1 MWGIGCVFVSCVL
14 FIHLGLGEAIERTLR
29 VRFVLLRCVKC
40 LTFWSMLAY
49 SLIHSL
55 PLESALCL
63 SFVSAYAALWA
74 DIPLA
79 KLANLYEKLN
89 KDMDAEE
96 SAYPS
101 ATPGTEENQGDE
113 GKESPLSELQ

>member
-1 MWGIGCVFVSCVL
+1 
-14 FIHLGLGEAIERTLR
+14 
-29 VRFVLLRCVKC
+29 
-40 LTFWSMLAY
+40 MLVY

-63 SFVSAYAALWA
+63 SFVSAYTSLWA

-89 KDMDAEE
+89 KDLDAEE
-96 SAYPS
+96 STYPS
-101 ATPGTEENQGDE
+101 ATPRTEENQGDE
-113 GKESPLSELQ
+113 GKESPVSEL

>member
-1 MWGIGCVFVSCVL
+1 MWGIGCIFISCVF
-14 FIHLGLGEAIERTLR
+14 FIHLGLGEAVECTLK

-55 PLESALCL
+55 SLEYALCL

-74 DIPLA
+74 EIPLA
-79 KLANLYEKLN
+79 KLANFYEKLS

-96 SAYPS
+96 PPRPS
-101 ATPGTEENQGDE
+101 ATAENKENQGHE
-113 GKESPLSELQ
+113 K

>member
-1 MWGIGCVFVSCVL
+1 MWGIGCIFISCVL

-55 PLESALCL
+55 PLETALCL

-79 KLANLYEKLN
+79 KLATLYEKLN
-89 KDMDAEE
+89 KDMATEE
-96 SAYPS
+96 SEHPS
-101 ATPGTEENQGDE
+101 AAPGTEENQGHE
-113 GKESPLSELQ
+113 GQKSPLPEL

>member
-49 SLIHSL
+49 SLVHSL
-55 PLESALCL
+55 PLEYALCL
-63 SFVSAYAALWA
+63 SFVSAYASLWA

-79 KLANLYEKLN
+79 KFANLYEKLN
-89 KDMDAEE
+89 KDLDAEE
-96 SAYPS
+96 SES
-101 ATPGTEENQGDE
+101 DSGTRRDKETET
-113 GKESPLSELQ
+113 GKG

>member
-29 VRFVLLRCVKC
+29 VRIVLLSCVKC
-40 LTFWSMLAY
+40 LTFWSMLVY
-49 SLIHSL
+49 SLIHSF

-79 KLANLYEKLN
+79 KLATLYEKLN
-89 KDMDAEE
+89 KDMATEE
-96 SAYPS
+96 SEHPS
-101 ATPGTEENQGDE
+101 AAPGTEENQDNE
-113 GKESPLSELQ
+113 GQESPVSEL

>member
-29 VRFVLLRCVKC
+29 IRFVLLRCVKC
-40 LTFWSMLAY
+40 LTFWSMLVY
-49 SLIHSL
+49 SLIHSS
-55 PLESALCL
+55 PLENALCL

-79 KLANLYEKLN
+79 KLANLYEKLD
-89 KDMDAEE
+89 KDLDAEE
-96 SAYPS
+96 SAYLS
-101 ATPGTEENQGDE
+101 AATRTEENQGDK
-113 GKESPLSELQ
+113 GKENPLSEL

>member
-1 MWGIGCVFVSCVL
+1 MWGIGCIFISCVL

-40 LTFWSMLAY
+40 LTFWSMLVY
-49 SLIHSL
+49 SLVHSL
-55 PLESALCL
+55 PLEYALCL

-79 KLANLYEKLN
+79 KLAALYEKLN
-89 KDMDAEE
+89 KDLDAEE
-96 SAYPS
+96 SAYSS
-101 ATPGTEENQGDE
+101 ATPRTEENKGDE
-113 GKESPLSELQ
+113 RQENPVPEL

>member
-1 MWGIGCVFVSCVL
+1 MWGIGCVFISCVL

-40 LTFWSMLAY
+40 LTFWSTLAY

-63 SFVSAYAALWA
+63 SFVSAYASLWA

-101 ATPGTEENQGDE
+101 ATPGTEENQDNE
-113 GKESPLSELQ
+113 GKESHVSEL

>member
-40 LTFWSMLAY
+40 STFWSMLVY
-49 SLIHSL
+49 SLIHSF
-55 PLESALCL
+55 PLENALCL

-89 KDMDAEE
+89 KDLDAEE
-96 SAYPS
+96 STHPS
-101 ATPGTEENQGDE
+101 ATPRTEENQGDE
-113 GKESPLSELQ
+113 GQESPVSELQ